1 MDDIRSLKNK
11 IKTIK
16 QGLKRVANVRVHA
29 DVPRWAYIQALLSRG
44 DRKVAQILS
53 LAHKNR
59 GNWPK
64 TFKASPVNPD
74 FYILRERSLDEVFPW
89 DFIDHGINKSFLP
102 WSPAPSAESAKKT
115 TKINGSLPI
124 VMGYCFFIFFLSR
137 TVKSPAGNK
146 QG

>member
-1 MDDIRSLKNK
+1 MDNFGSSKNK

-29 DVPRWAYIQALLSRG
+29 DVPRWTYIQALLSRG

-53 LAHKNR
+53 LANKNR

-74 FYILRERSLDEVFPW
+74 FYGALFRR
-89 DFIDHGINKSFLP
+89 
-102 WSPAPSAESAKKT
+102 
-115 TKINGSLPI
+115 I
-124 VMGYCFFIFFLSR
+124 VPLGLY
-137 TVKSPAGNK
+137 
-146 QG
+146 